1 MLTSSPTISA
11 PSSPSA
17 TFHTHARSYHASRRT
32 SSSITAPSP
41 RFLPQVTA
49 SSPRRSDQQQQN
61 NTNNTNNN
69 SVASVHILTRSPR
82 IRKREYE
89 YTDSGTQYTPPDY
102 PPTYRPQ
109 AAQKLPAIDLPA
121 APTSVPSP
129 RTQAEIIPATAEQR
143 ASSAQAEVTE
153 PPEPQLR
160 IDPQP
165 PATPQQQQ
173 QQTSRSARKT
183 PKEIPRSN
191 DLSDD
196 AQDEPERGVETPL
209 SPAKRSRPQNPN
221 VKVMPLKYETCDVKD
236 LGILISDML
245 MELVRLNDGFPLRD
259 GQLTRFHSRAPPG
272 ISVRDYL
279 FRLIAH
285 ATLSPPILLSMVFY
299 VDKLCTMYPAFTISS
314 LTVHRFLI
322 TAATVA
328 AKGLSDSF
336 WTNSLYA
343 KVGGV
348 SLREL
353 ALLELEFLRKLD
365 WRIVPK
371 PETLVDYYKG
381 LVERGEGYV
390 MEKESESSPAS
401 SPTLPSQQQTNLPSD
416 GSKVADPLNPA

>member
-17 TFHTHARSYHASRRT
+17 AFHSHARSYHASRRT
-32 SSSITAPSP
+32 SASSTAHSP
-41 RFLPQVTA
+41 RFPQVSGA
-49 SSPRRSDQQQQN
+49 SRRLDAPPTSNSTNSAHSP
-61 NTNNTNNN
+61 
-69 SVASVHILTRSPR
+69 VPAFTRSPQ
-82 IRKREYE
+82 IRRREYA
-89 YTDSGTQYTPPDY
+89 DAGTQYTPPDY
-102 PPTYRPQ
+102 PPTYHPPPDAEGTTARNPVLSHRALPDINTT
-109 AAQKLPAIDLPA
+109 AAARGE
-121 APTSVPSP
+121 TS
-129 RTQAEIIPATAEQR
+129 AEVA
-143 ASSAQAEVTE
+143 VTE
-153 PPEPQLR
+153 PPEPELR

-165 PATPQQQQ
+165 VVPAQHAAQPSARTSRDGERPQRTPRQEEASVAVQQQ
-173 QQTSRSARKT
+173 S
-183 PKEIPRSN
+183 
-191 DLSDD
+191 
-196 AQDEPERGVETPL
+196 
-209 SPAKRSRPQNPN
+209 SPAKRARPQEPS
-221 VKVMPLKYETCDVKD
+221 VKIMPLKYETCDVKD
-236 LGILISDML
+236 LGVLISDML

-279 FRLIAH
+279 FRLIVH

-343 KVGGV
+343 RVGGV

-353 ALLELEFLRKLD
+353 ALLELEFLRRLE

-390 MEKESESSPAS
+390 MERDPVPATPTSSAQAQPTSGGQPAEVMHETQETQDTSRADS
-401 SPTLPSQQQTNLPSD
+401 SSS
-416 GSKVADPLNPA
+416 S